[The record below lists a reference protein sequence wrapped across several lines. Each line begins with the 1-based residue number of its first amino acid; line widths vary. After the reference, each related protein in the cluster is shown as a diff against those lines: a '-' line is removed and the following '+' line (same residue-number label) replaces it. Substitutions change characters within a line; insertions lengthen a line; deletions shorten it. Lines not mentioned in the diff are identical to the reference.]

1 MSFVEAA
8 GSRYDSTMKQIL
20 MSAAWVG
27 VSAAMAWAAEPM
39 SGAEFEAYVTG
50 KTLYFGQNGQ
60 AYGVEEYLE
69 DRRVRWSFLDGQCK
83 DGVWYEDGDMI
94 CFVYEDNPDP
104 QCWSFFRDS
113 GGLRAIF
120 ENNPNATTLYEAQQ
134 SDEPMMC
141 LGPEVGV

>member
-60 AYGVEEYLE
+60 AYGVEEYLA

-104 QCWSFFRDS
+104 QCWSFFRDN